1 MSLKNKVQ
9 KRISAALAMTLLF
22 SSFAPVTSTYVHAK
36 VTDESVEMAEVDETA
51 LNNALFEAAEEYS
64 RENTVLLPN
73 GGTVS
78 TLEAAGDK
86 GRNVIDFNEGWAF
99 LHANTDTVI
108 SGTGNEQ
115 RTNFVKR
122 GLDEVEAYPTEE
134 IIKPNYDDSQ
144 WRTVNT
150 PHDYAIELGPVGGG
164 GANSSTGQYPAGLGY
179 YRKKFFV
186 PQDIKT
192 NNESVTIDFE
202 GVYMHSFV
210 YLNGELIGNYPSG
223 YTGFAY
229 DLTDKL
235 KYGQENVLVVKVN
248 AATPSSRW
256 YHGGGITRPVRM
268 IVTGPNSIDRHG
280 VTLTSPDLEKYY
292 KDNGSAQLN
301 VNTDWAR
308 RGGPNS
314 EVHMKVSVYDETG
327 TLVATEESQKESM
340 AGPGP
345 ASSNIT
351 LTIPN
356 VKLWYPWNLQKYG
369 TPYLYTVKTEL
380 WATIDGQEGL
390 RLMDVVEDKFGF
402 RWFEIEEADPDDPN
416 TGGFYIND
424 KYTKL
429 NGANMHHDTG
439 ALGGVTNR
447 DAQSRQLD
455 IMKDMGV
462 NLFRTSHNPVGRDI
476 LRLCSEKGIMV
487 MEEAFDSWGVFRAKW
502 DFGHFF
508 FYPVPTDW
516 EGLAPNGFDGSQLT
530 DLLGVQYPGVK
541 YTWGTWVIQ
550 EMMRSARNEASIL
563 FWSMGN
569 EVQGDRPSF
578 SQEDVDAGNAP
589 PDWNA
594 VRGTP
599 DWYDGTKYDDET
611 VTGLPFN
618 TRNDDYDGY
627 TIGNASIE
635 GTQMDRYTEGVRLC
649 EDAKAVDSTRIIMFT
664 TDQIRTPHEGGRQYD
679 QTQPGNI
686 WGYVMR
692 YLGIMAGQYITPG
705 AVNVLTDRFNGST
718 VGREYAAF
726 YETETNASPMGRG
739 VYFASRSRAV
749 PSSSVPGQYG
759 GSGYA
764 NTFSS
769 FGGSYEVSIKRD
781 RDRKDSL
788 GITIWTGIDYLG
800 EAQGMGGPQTKNG
813 WGAVD
818 LAGFPKDYF
827 YLQKMAWMDPEIE
840 KFVHLMPTD
849 WSSWVPGEPVD
860 VWVYSNV
867 QTAELFLNG
876 KSLGKKS
883 YDVKTTDYGKDYLE
897 TSNATLDD
905 TSPGTRQL
913 ASNPGG
919 YVSPEGTKIKSA
931 SGDSKIAEGAPH
943 GDLRLVWED
952 VPYEPGILEVKAYD
966 NPKSSVVVATDRQ
979 VTATVPYTIE
989 MNPYKDRTVMT
1000 ADGQSL
1006 IAVECD
1012 IVDENGNMVDKAND
1026 LVEFYVSGPGA
1037 IVGVDSGEN
1046 SAFDATMKWG
1056 NVQQNSYSQHTAYNG
1071 KVMVMVQ
1078 SLKGQTGDIQLIARA
1093 KNMQPG
1099 IVNLKATEDGS
1110 GEAPRQYKI
1119 TPELKTIK
1127 QEAFYT
1133 PIGVVPTLPK
1143 KASLLYSDPVV
1154 GDFTV
1159 TKPVTWNTTILQSQV
1174 AEAGQVEL
1182 QGTIEGIGEKAK
1194 ANVYVVAADA
1204 KGDISTNSFTGTTLP
1219 ERRSQPAANAYRWE
1233 DLPEDSD
1240 VRNGALAT
1248 SSYATANPNVM
1259 LQDNNSNWQ
1268 NTFAS
1273 RMNSQLNTR
1282 YHNESAPYSTVQ
1294 FYWDKYKT
1302 FDKIDL
1308 TFVTS
1313 DPNGNNQGTKV
1324 PSAFKV
1330 QYWNGMEWIDV
1341 SNPKYNVPSTGINRV
1356 VEISFDAVYADK
1368 VRVGMTNA
1376 TPWTTDGGIRIQSAV
1391 ITGYTMGDV
1400 VFKDKLRTA
1409 LDEAEELQK
1418 DEYTAETWEDFTIA
1432 RDAAEVVYK
1441 NKDTTQEEVDQA
1453 VQALKKAMADLKEQ
1467 EYDILVDKSIK
1478 NGTVTSNVSK
1488 AKAGETVTI
1497 AAEAFEG
1504 YYLTPG
1510 SLKVVKSDDANVQVA
1525 ISPDNSFTMPG
1536 YAVTIKAEF
1545 SKLNTI
1551 QADDTIKNGRVTS
1564 DKSSARPGETV
1575 KITAEPDKGWYLRPG
1590 TLMAVNAEDADEK
1603 VEITADDTFIMPDF
1617 NVVVTAEFFNP
1628 DAAELEELKNIH
1640 ALLAEEVEERSIALE
1655 NAMQELKTAQEKI
1668 EQAGNEEEKAAAYE
1682 EALRLASIVADKSGQ
1697 VKEASQ
1703 NSAEIAQI
1711 VAEKTQA
1718 KADEEI
1724 KKASEAA
1731 AAAQKEAEEAKK
1743 QLEAEKEKA
1752 EAAKEDAEAQKKLVE
1767 ELKKQ
1772 VELQRQERVNEVIAK
1787 IAAIGAVTK
1796 NSQTAIKAAEDA
1808 YNALDEEQKKLVT
1821 NYKVLTEARAAYNG
1835 LAAVPEKDSRHTAGK
1850 YWYKV
1855 TKSAEKGGTV
1865 VVLRPTSKRMKTA
1878 VIPETIKLNGYT
1890 FKVTSIADKAFLNNR
1905 QLTSVMIKKNIQKIG
1920 KQAFAGCSK
1929 LKTVNIKTTSLK
1941 KNSIGKNAFKG
1952 IKKTATIK
1960 VPKKKLTAY
1969 KKLLKTSAGYKK
1981 TMRIKY

>member
-1 MSLKNKVQ
+1 MGLKNNVRR
-9 KRISAALAMTLLF
+9 RISAVLAMTFLF
-22 SSFAPVTSTYVHAK
+22 SSLVPTTSAYAYVQPA
-36 VTDESVEMAEVDETA
+36 DNSVEMAEADEIA
-51 LNNALFEAAEEYS
+51 LNNALFEEVEEYS
-64 RENTVLLPN
+64 KENTVLMPN

-78 TLEAAGDK
+78 VLEAAGEK

-99 LHANTDTVI
+99 LHANSETVI

-134 IIKPNYDDSQ
+134 IIKPTYDDSE

-164 GANSSTGQYPAGLGY
+164 GASSSTGQYRGGLGY
-179 YRKKFFV
+179 YRKRFFV
-186 PQDIKT
+186 PQEIKT
-192 NNESVTIDFE
+192 NNESVIIDFE

-235 KYGQENVLVVKVN
+235 KYGQENILVVKVN

-256 YHGGGITRPVRM
+256 YHGAGITRPVRM

-280 VTLTSPDLEKYY
+280 VTLTSPNLEEYY
-292 KDNGSAQLN
+292 KENGSAQLN
-301 VNTDWAR
+301 VNVDWAR

-314 EVHMKVSVYDETG
+314 EVYAKVSVYDEEG

-351 LTIPN
+351 LTIPEVN
-356 VKLWYPWNLQKYG
+356 LWYPWNLQKYG

-380 WATIDGQEGL
+380 LATIDGQDGL
-390 RLMDVVEDKFGF
+390 QLMDVVEDKFGF
-402 RWFEIEEADPDDPN
+402 RWFEIEKADPDDPN

-429 NGANMHHDTG
+429 NGANMHHDIG
-439 ALGGVTNR
+439 ALGGVTNK

-455 IMKDMGV
+455 ILKDMGV

-487 MEEAFDSWGVFRAKW
+487 MEEAFDSWGVYRAKW

-508 FYPVPTDW
+508 FYPVPVDW
-516 EGLAPNGFDGSQLT
+516 AGLAPNGFDGSRLT
-530 DLLGVQYPGVK
+530 DLLGVQYPGVE

-550 EMMRSARNEASIL
+550 EMIRSARNEASII

-569 EVQGDRPSF
+569 EVQGDSPSF

-594 VRGTP
+594 ERGTP
-599 DWYDGTKYDDET
+599 NWYDGTKYDDEE

-618 TRNDDYDGY
+618 TRNDDYDDY
-627 TIGNASIE
+627 TIGNATIE
-635 GTQMDRYTEGVRLC
+635 GIQMDRYTEGVRLC
-649 EDAKAVDSTRIIMFT
+649 EDAKAVDSSRIVMFT
-664 TDQIRTPHEGGRQYD
+664 TDQIRTPHEGGQQYE
-679 QTQPGNI
+679 QTQPGNK

-705 AVNVLTDRFNGST
+705 AVNVLTERFDGSEI
-718 VGREYAAF
+718 GREYAAF

-739 VYFASRSRAV
+739 VYFAPRSRAV

-759 GSGYA
+759 GSGYV

-769 FGGSYEVSIKRD
+769 FGGSFEVSLKRD
-781 RDRKDSL
+781 RDRKASL
-788 GITIWTGIDYLG
+788 GMTIWTGIDYLG

-818 LAGFPKDYF
+818 TAGFPKDYF

-840 KFVHLMPTD
+840 KFVHLMPMD

-867 QTAELFLNG
+867 QTVELFLNG

-883 YDVKTTDYGKDYLE
+883 YDVKTTNYGKDYLE

-966 NPKSSVVVATDRQ
+966 NPTSSEVVATDKQ
-979 VTATVPYTIE
+979 ITATVPYTIK
-989 MNPYKDRTVMT
+989 MNPYKNRTVMT

-1006 IAVECD
+1006 IVVECD
-1012 IVDENGNMVDKAND
+1012 IVDENGNMVHKAND

-1056 NVQQNSYSQHTAYNG
+1056 NVQRNSYSQHTAYNG
-1071 KVMVMVQ
+1071 KIMVMVQ

-1099 IVNLKATEDGS
+1099 IVNLRATEDGT
-1110 GEAPRQYKI
+1110 GEAPKQYEI
-1119 TPELKTIK
+1119 MPELKAIK

-1133 PIGVVPTLPK
+1133 PVGVVPTLPK

-1159 TKPVTWNTTILQSQV
+1159 TKPVTWDTAISQSQV
-1174 AEAGQVEL
+1174 AEVGQVKL
-1182 QGTIEGIGEKAK
+1182 QGTIEGISENAK
-1194 ANVYVVAADA
+1194 ATVYVVDA
-1204 KGDISTNSFTGTTLP
+1204 KEKGDISTNSFEGTTLP
-1219 ERRSQPAANAYRWE
+1219 ERRSQPAINAYRWD

-1248 SSYATANPNVM
+1248 SSFATANPNVM
-1259 LQDNNSNWQ
+1259 LQDDNSNWQ
-1268 NTFAS
+1268 NTFSS
-1273 RMNSQLNTR
+1273 RMNSQLNSR

-1294 FYWDKYKT
+1294 FYWDKYRT

-1330 QYWNGMEWIDV
+1330 QYWDGMEWIDV
-1341 SNPKYNVPSTGINRV
+1341 TNPKYNVPSTGINRE

-1391 ITGYTMGDV
+1391 ITGYTMDEV
-1400 VFKDKLRTA
+1400 IFKDKLKET
-1409 LDEAEELQK
+1409 LDQAKGLQR
-1418 DEYTAETWEDFTIA
+1418 DDYTAEAWENFMEI
-1432 RDAAEVVYK
+1432 RDAAETVYN
-1441 NKDTTQEEVDQA
+1441 NKDATQEEVDQA
-1453 VQALKKAMADLKEQ
+1453 VQALSQAMIDLKEQ
-1467 EYDILVDKSIK
+1467 EYDILVDNSIK
-1478 NGTVTSNVSK
+1478 NGTVTSSVSK
-1488 AKAGETVTI
+1488 AKAGETVIIT
-1497 AAEAFEG
+1497 AEAFDG

-1510 SLKVVKSDDANVQVA
+1510 SLKVVKSDDRSIQVP
-1525 ISPDNSFTMPG
+1525 INSDNTFIMPK
-1536 YAVTIKAEF
+1536 YAVTIQADF

-1551 QADDTIKNGRVTS
+1551 QPDDAIENGMVTS
-1564 DKSSARPGETV
+1564 DKASARPGETV
-1575 KITAEPDKGWYLRPG
+1575 KITVKPDTDWYLRPG
-1590 TLMAVNAEDADEK
+1590 TLKVVNADNADQM
-1603 VEITADDTFIMPDF
+1603 VEITADYIFTMPDY
-1617 NVVVTAEFFNP
+1617 NVVIQAEFFTP
-1628 DAAELEELKNIH
+1628 DEVELEELKSIH
-1640 ALLAEEVEERSIALE
+1640 KLLAAEIEEKSIAYE
-1655 NAMQELKTAQEKI
+1655 NALRDLEAAKEEI
-1668 EQAGNEEEKAAAYE
+1668 EQAADEEEKVAAYE
-1682 EALRLASIVADKSGQ
+1682 EALRLAAIVADKSKQ

-1703 NSAEIAQI
+1703 ISAEVAQSI
-1711 VAEKTQA
+1711 AEKAQV
-1718 KADEEI
+1718 KANEEI
-1724 KKASEAA
+1724 EKESEAA
-1731 AAAQKEAEEAKK
+1731 AAAQKAAEEAKK
-1743 QLEAEKEKA
+1743 LLEDEKVKA
-1752 EAAKEDAEAQKKLVE
+1752 EAARLEVETQKKLVE

-1772 VELQRQERVNEVIAK
+1772 VETLKQ
-1787 IAAIGAVTK
+1787 
-1796 NSQTAIKAAEDA
+1796 
-1808 YNALDEEQKKLVT
+1808 NALTTLPGT
-1821 NYKVLTEARAAYNG
+1821 N
-1835 LAAVPEKDSRHTAGK
+1835 SRYSVGK
-1850 YWYKV
+1850 YRYKV
-1855 TKSAEKGGTV
+1855 TKSAKKGGTV
-1865 VVLRPTSKRMKTA
+1865 QVLNPVNKKMKTVA
-1878 VIPETIKLNGYT
+1878 IPKTVKINGYT
-1890 FKVTSIADKAFLNNR
+1890 FKVTSIAERAFMNNK
-1905 QLTSVMIKKNIQKIG
+1905 QLASVTISKNIQKIG
-1920 KQAFAGCSK
+1920 KLAFAGCSK
-1929 LKTVNIKTTSLK
+1929 LKKVDIKTANLK

-1952 IKKTATIK
+1952 IKKTAMIK
-1960 VPKKKLTAY
+1960 IPKKKLKIY
-1969 KKLLKTSAGYKK
+1969 KKVFKASTGYKE
-1981 TMRIKY
+1981 TMRMKY